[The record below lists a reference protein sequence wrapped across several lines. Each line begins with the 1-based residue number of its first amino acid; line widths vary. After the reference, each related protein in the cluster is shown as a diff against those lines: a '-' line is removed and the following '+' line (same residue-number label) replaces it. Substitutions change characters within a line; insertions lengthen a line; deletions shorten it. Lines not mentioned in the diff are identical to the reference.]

1 MIRKSL
7 SELREE
13 MRGVA
18 RGERHASPLPA
29 APLLAI
35 LTPEAMELLGV
46 LLRERPSSI
55 SELVARTGRAHRIF
69 LALCS
74 YLHGITSCDW
84 CAKVVKFVPSQSRG
98 KCE

>member
-29 APLLAI
+29 APLLAVLTVLV
-35 LTPEAMELLGV
+35 LTPRYSATTCWSIFSSTARSEFHGLTRSEANV
-46 LLRERPSSI
+46 FIRS
-55 SELVARTGRAHRIF
+55 ARTI
-69 LALCS
+69 
-74 YLHGITSCDW
+74 W
-84 CAKVVKFVPSQSRG
+84 CRLDQIPDRYDGS
-98 KCE
+98 